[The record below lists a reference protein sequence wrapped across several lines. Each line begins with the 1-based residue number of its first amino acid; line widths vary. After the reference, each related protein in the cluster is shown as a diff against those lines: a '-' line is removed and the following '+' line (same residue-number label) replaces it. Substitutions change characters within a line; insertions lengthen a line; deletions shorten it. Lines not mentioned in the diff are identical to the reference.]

1 MECCGYR
8 IMDGT
13 LVDVLFVLSGFAFL
27 MGGGEALVQGATR
40 ISQNL
45 SVSPLVVGFTVV
57 AVGTSLPELAVAIEA
72 IGNDAPDIAIGGVLG
87 SNVANVML
95 VLGTAAL
102 LGAKSEGGED
112 VKRDAMAVIVATIFM
127 AIFVFRGEVPL
138 FGGVVMLSCLLAYY
152 YYTYTRAIAG
162 DDEYEFEDSWL
173 PSSMSVAIP
182 ACIIGGATIWLGA
195 KLLVDG
201 STSIAETFGVSEAV
215 IGLTIVA
222 LGTSLPELAVTVV
235 AGLRGQGGVAVGNVL
250 GSNVMNI
257 MGIVGI
263 ASIFG
268 GGIAIDSE
276 FTRDIMVV
284 IATSGF
290 VVTAFLRGKEF
301 SKIVGSLMILTYL
314 SYMTYLS
321 GLLDALV

>member
-1 MECCGYR
+1 
-8 IMDGT
+8 MDGT

-72 IGNDAPDIAIGGVLG
+72 IGNDAPDIAIGGILG

-95 VLGTAAL
+95 VLGTAAV
-102 LGAKSEGGED
+102 LGAKSESGED
-112 VKRDAMAVIVATIFM
+112 VKRDAVAVIVATIFM

-173 PSSMSVAIP
+173 PRNMSVAIP

-268 GGIAIDSE
+268 GGIAVDSE
-276 FTRDIMVV
+276 FTRDILVV

-301 SKIVGSLMILTYL
+301 SKTVGSLMILTYL

>member
-1 MECCGYR
+1 V
-8 IMDGT
+8 DGT
-13 LVDVLFVLSGFAFL
+13 IVDILFVLSGFVFL

-57 AVGTSLPELAVAIEA
+57 AVGTSLPELAVVIEA
-72 IGNDAPDIAIGGVLG
+72 ISNDSPDIAVGGVLG
-87 SNVANVML
+87 SNVANFML
-95 VLGTAAL
+95 VLGAAAVM
-102 LGAKSEGGED
+102 GAQSEGGEG
-112 VKRDAMAVIVATIFM
+112 VKRDSVAVIVATVFM
-127 AIFVFRGEVPL
+127 SVFVFGGEVPMT
-138 FGGVVMLSCLLAYY
+138 GGLVMLTCLLAYY
-152 YYTYTRAIAG
+152 YYTYSRAIAG
-162 DDEYEFEDSWL
+162 DDEYKFEDSWL
-173 PSSMSVAIP
+173 PNNMSAAIP
-182 ACIIGGATIWLGA
+182 ACLVGGGVIWLGA
-195 KLLVDG
+195 ILLVDG
-201 STSIAETFGVSEAV
+201 STNIAETYGVSEAV

-257 MGIVGI
+257 MGIIGI

-268 GGIAIDSE
+268 NGIVVDSE
-276 FTRDIMVV
+276 FTRDIVVV

-290 VVTAFLRGKEF
+290 VVTVFLREKEI
-301 SKIVGSLMILTYL
+301 SKTVGSLMILTYL

-321 GLLDALV
+321 GLLNGLV

>member
-1 MECCGYR
+1 
-8 IMDGT
+8 MDGT

-95 VLGTAAL
+95 VLGTAAV
-102 LGAKSEGGED
+102 LGAKSESGED
-112 VKRDAMAVIVATIFM
+112 VKRDAVAVIVATIFM

-173 PSSMSVAIP
+173 PRNMSVAIP

-201 STSIAETFGVSEAV
+201 STSIAETFGVTEAV

-257 MGIVGI
+257 MGIIGI

-268 GGIAIDSE
+268 GGIAVDSE
-276 FTRDIMVV
+276 FTRDILVV

-301 SKIVGSLMILTYL
+301 SKTVGSLMILTYL

>member
-1 MECCGYR
+1 
-8 IMDGT
+8 
-13 LVDVLFVLSGFAFL
+13 
-27 MGGGEALVQGATR
+27 
-40 ISQNL
+40 
-45 SVSPLVVGFTVV
+45 
-57 AVGTSLPELAVAIEA
+57 
-72 IGNDAPDIAIGGVLG
+72 
-87 SNVANVML
+87 ML

-112 VKRDAMAVIVATIFM
+112 VRRDSVAVIVATSFM
-127 AIFVFRGEVPL
+127 AVFVFGGEVPL
-138 FGGVVMLSCLLAYY
+138 SGGVVMLSCLIAYY
-152 YYTYTRAIAG
+152 YYTYSKAIAG

-173 PSSMSVAIP
+173 PRKMSVAIP
-182 ACIIGGATIWLGA
+182 ACIIGGAMIWFGA
-195 KLLVDG
+195 ILLVVG
-201 STSIAETFGVSEAV
+201 STNIAETFGVSEAV

-257 MGIVGI
+257 MGIIGI

-268 GGIAIDSE
+268 GGIVVDSE

-290 VVTAFLRGKEF
+290 VVIAFLRGKDF
-301 SKIVGSLMILTYL
+301 SRAVGSLMILTYL

-321 GLLDALV
+321 GLLDGLV

>member
-1 MECCGYR
+1 
-8 IMDGT
+8 MDGT

-95 VLGTAAL
+95 VLGTAAV

-112 VKRDAMAVIVATIFM
+112 VKRDAVAVIVATIFM

-173 PSSMSVAIP
+173 PRNMSVAIP

-201 STSIAETFGVSEAV
+201 STRIAETFGVSEAV

-257 MGIVGI
+257 MGIIGI

-268 GGIAIDSE
+268 GGIAVDSE
-276 FTRDIMVV
+276 FTRDILVV

-301 SKIVGSLMILTYL
+301 SKTVGSLMILTYL

>member
-1 MECCGYR
+1 
-8 IMDGT
+8 
-13 LVDVLFVLSGFAFL
+13 
-27 MGGGEALVQGATR
+27 MGGGETLVQGATR

-72 IGNDAPDIAIGGVLG
+72 IGNDSPDIAVGGVLG

-95 VLGTAAL
+95 VLGAAAMV
-102 LGAKSEGGED
+102 GAQSEGGEG
-112 VKRDAMAVIVATIFM
+112 VKRDSVAVIVATMFM
-127 AIFVFRGEVPL
+127 TFFVFSGEVPVA
-138 FGGVVMLSCLLAYY
+138 GGLVMLTCLLAYY
-152 YYTYTRAIAG
+152 YYTYSRAIAG
-162 DDEYEFEDSWL
+162 DDEYDFKDSWL
-173 PSSMSVAIP
+173 PSNMSVAIP
-182 ACIIGGATIWLGA
+182 ACLLGGGMIWLGA

-222 LGTSLPELAVTVV
+222 LGTSLPELAVTVI

-257 MGIVGI
+257 MGIIGI

-268 GGIAIDSE
+268 GGIAVDSE
-276 FTRDIMVV
+276 FTRDIFVV

-290 VVTAFLRGKEF
+290 VVTMFLRGKDF
-301 SKIVGSLMILTYL
+301 SKTVGSLMILTYL

-321 GLLDALV
+321 GLLDGLV

>member
-1 MECCGYR
+1 
-8 IMDGT
+8 MDGT
-13 LVDVLFVLSGFAFL
+13 LVDVLFVLSGFVFL

-138 FGGVVMLSCLLAYY
+138 VGGVVMLSCLLAYY

-173 PSSMSVAIP
+173 PRNMSVAIP

-195 KLLVDG
+195 KLLVGG

-268 GGIAIDSE
+268 GGIAVDSE

-321 GLLDALV
+321 GLLGALV

>member
-1 MECCGYR
+1 
-8 IMDGT
+8 MDET

>member
-1 MECCGYR
+1 
-8 IMDGT
+8 MDGT
-13 LVDVLFVLSGFAFL
+13 IVDVIFVLSGFAFL
-27 MGGGEALVQGATR
+27 MGGGETLVQGATR

-72 IGNDAPDIAIGGVLG
+72 VGNDAPDIAIGGVLG

-112 VKRDAMAVIVATIFM
+112 VRRDAMAVVVATSFM
-127 AIFVFRGEVPL
+127 AIFVLLGEVPL
-138 FGGVVMLSCLLAYY
+138 VGGVMMLVCLLGYY
-152 YYTYTRAIAG
+152 YYTYSRAIAG
-162 DDEYEFEDSWL
+162 EDEYEFEDSWL
-173 PSSMSVAIP
+173 PRKMSVAIP
-182 ACIIGGATIWLGA
+182 SCFIGGAMIWLGA
-195 KLLVDG
+195 RLLVDG
-201 STSIAETFGVSEAV
+201 STNIAETFGVSEAV

-257 MGIVGI
+257 MGILGI

-268 GGIAIDSE
+268 AGITVDSE
-276 FTRDIMVV
+276 FNRDIIVV

-290 VVTAFLRGKEF
+290 VVTAFLRGKDF
-301 SKIVGSLMILTYL
+301 SRNVGSLMILTYL

-321 GLLDALV
+321 GLLDGLV

>member
-1 MECCGYR
+1 
-8 IMDGT
+8 MDGT

-127 AIFVFRGEVPL
+127 AIFVFRGEVTL

-301 SKIVGSLMILTYL
+301 SKTVGSLMILTYL

>member
-1 MECCGYR
+1 
-8 IMDGT
+8 MDGT
-13 LVDVLFVLSGFAFL
+13 VVDVLLVLSGFAFL
-27 MGGGEALVQGATR
+27 MGGGETLVQGATR

-95 VLGTAAL
+95 VLGTAAV

-112 VKRDAMAVIVATIFM
+112 VKRDAIAVIVATIFM
-127 AIFVFRGEVPL
+127 SVFVFGGNVPL
-138 FGGVVMLSCLLAYY
+138 AGGVVMVSCLLAYY
-152 YYTYTRAIAG
+152 YYTYSRAIAG

-173 PSSMSVAIP
+173 PRKMSVAIP
-182 ACIIGGATIWLGA
+182 ACITGGVMIWLGA
-195 KLLVDG
+195 RLLVDG

-268 GGIAIDSE
+268 GGIVVDNE
-276 FTRDIMVV
+276 FTRDIVVV

-290 VVTAFLRGKEF
+290 VVTAFLRGKDF
-301 SKIVGSLMILTYL
+301 SRNVGMLMILTYL

-321 GLLDALV
+321 GLLDGLV

>member
-1 MECCGYR
+1 
-8 IMDGT
+8 MDGT
-13 LVDVLFVLSGFAFL
+13 IVDILFVLSGFVFL

-57 AVGTSLPELAVAIEA
+57 AVGTSLPELAVVIEA
-72 IGNDAPDIAIGGVLG
+72 ISNDSPDIAVGGVLG
-87 SNVANVML
+87 SNVANFML
-95 VLGTAAL
+95 VLGAAAVM
-102 LGAKSEGGED
+102 GAQSEGGEG
-112 VKRDAMAVIVATIFM
+112 VKRDSIAVIVATVFM
-127 AIFVFRGEVPL
+127 SVFVFGGEVPMT
-138 FGGVVMLSCLLAYY
+138 GGLVMLTCLLAYY
-152 YYTYTRAIAG
+152 YYTYSRAIAG
-162 DDEYEFEDSWL
+162 DDEYKFEDSWL
-173 PSSMSVAIP
+173 PNNMSAAIP
-182 ACIIGGATIWLGA
+182 ACLVGGGMIWLGA
-195 KLLVDG
+195 ILLVDG
-201 STSIAETFGVSEAV
+201 STNIAETYGVSEAV

-257 MGIVGI
+257 MGIIGI

-268 GGIAIDSE
+268 DGIAVDSE
-276 FTRDIMVV
+276 FTRDIVVV

-290 VVTAFLRGKEF
+290 VVTVFLRGKEI
-301 SKIVGSLMILTYL
+301 SKAVGSLMILTYL

-321 GLLDALV
+321 GLLNGLV

>member
-1 MECCGYR
+1 
-8 IMDGT
+8 MDET

-138 FGGVVMLSCLLAYY
+138 VGGVVMLSCLLAYY

-173 PSSMSVAIP
+173 PRNMSVAIP

-301 SKIVGSLMILTYL
+301 SKTVGSLMILTYL

-321 GLLDALV
+321 GLLVALV

>member
-1 MECCGYR
+1 
-8 IMDGT
+8 MDET

-173 PSSMSVAIP
+173 PRNMSVAIP
-182 ACIIGGATIWLGA
+182 ACIIGGAAIWLGA

-301 SKIVGSLMILTYL
+301 SKTVGSLMILTYL

-321 GLLDALV
+321 GLLVALV

>member
-1 MECCGYR
+1 
-8 IMDGT
+8 MDGT
-13 LVDVLFVLSGFAFL
+13 LVDVMFVLSGFVLL
-27 MGGGEALVQGATR
+27 MGGGETLVQGATR

-72 IGNDAPDIAIGGVLG
+72 VGNDAPDIAIGGVLG

-112 VKRDAMAVIVATIFM
+112 VKRDAMAVIVATAFM
-127 AIFVFRGEVPL
+127 AIFVFLGEVPL
-138 FGGVVMLSCLLAYY
+138 VGGAVMLVCLLGYY
-152 YYTYTRAIAG
+152 YYTYSRAIAG

-173 PSSMSVAIP
+173 PRKMSVAIP
-182 ACIIGGATIWLGA
+182 SCFFGGAMIWFGA
-195 KLLVDG
+195 RLLVDG
-201 STSIAETFGVSEAV
+201 STNIAETFGVSEAV

-257 MGIVGI
+257 MGILGI

-268 GGIAIDSE
+268 SGITVDSE
-276 FTRDIMVV
+276 FNRDIIVV

-290 VVTAFLRGKEF
+290 VVMAFLRGKDF
-301 SKIVGSLMILTYL
+301 SRNVGSLMILTYL

-321 GLLDALV
+321 GLLDGLV

>member
-1 MECCGYR
+1 
-8 IMDGT
+8 
-13 LVDVLFVLSGFAFL
+13 

-57 AVGTSLPELAVAIEA
+57 AVGTSLPELAVVIEA
-72 IGNDAPDIAIGGVLG
+72 ISNDSPDIAVGGVLG
-87 SNVANVML
+87 SNVANFML
-95 VLGTAAL
+95 VLGAAAVM
-102 LGAKSEGGED
+102 GAQSEGGEG
-112 VKRDAMAVIVATIFM
+112 VKRDSVAVIVATVFM
-127 AIFVFRGEVPL
+127 SVFVFGGEVPMT
-138 FGGVVMLSCLLAYY
+138 GGLVMLTCLLAYY
-152 YYTYTRAIAG
+152 YYTYSRAIAG
-162 DDEYEFEDSWL
+162 DDEYKFEDSWL
-173 PSSMSVAIP
+173 PNNMSAAIP
-182 ACIIGGATIWLGA
+182 ACLVGGGVIWLGA
-195 KLLVDG
+195 ILLVDG
-201 STSIAETFGVSEAV
+201 STNIAETYGVSEAV

-257 MGIVGI
+257 MGIIGI

-268 GGIAIDSE
+268 NGIVVDSE
-276 FTRDIMVV
+276 FTRDIVVV

-290 VVTAFLRGKEF
+290 VVTVFLREKEI
-301 SKIVGSLMILTYL
+301 SKTVGSLMILTYL

-321 GLLDALV
+321 GLLNGLV